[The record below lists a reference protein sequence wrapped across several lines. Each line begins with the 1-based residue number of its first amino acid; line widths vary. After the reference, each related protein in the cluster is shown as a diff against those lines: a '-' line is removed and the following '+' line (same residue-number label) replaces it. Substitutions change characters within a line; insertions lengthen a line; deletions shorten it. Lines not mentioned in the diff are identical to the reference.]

1 MKLLRK
7 MRTTDSLRAAAA
19 EAFLVRLAPRS
30 AACAPLVAIFVVF
43 QAAAQ
48 DAASLYRQGVD
59 RQQQGDLAGAVDSYR
74 KLLEQDAGNVAARSN
89 MGAALAGMGRYD
101 DAIPEYERAMT
112 NAPEQF
118 RPYLQRNL
126 ALAYYKSGRL
136 QDAAP
141 LLIALHEAQPAN
153 RDATL
158 LAADCLLQLGE
169 PAKALTL
176 LDPLAADAASDKALA
191 YALGMA
197 YLKTG
202 QTAEA
207 QRVLDPILKDTS
219 SAEGNYALG
228 MAMFTSGDYPA
239 AVTAL
244 GRASQLNASLPHIWS
259 YYGQALIFTGDP
271 NGALDAFAKQLA
283 ADRND
288 YETNFQ
294 SALILARRGKQNEA
308 EPLLRRAVLLHPASA
323 EARLALGETLIAES
337 KWADARTDLEQAIR
351 QWPEFGAAHARLAD
365 VYLKTGMQ
373 NEAAR
378 ERTLA
383 AKYKLPETAKAQPG
397 PKPGTPAP
405 KLQLARTE
413 GGGLLKVPNPEPGKP
428 TVLVFGSYSCPN
440 FRTAAPVLNELSKT
454 FGDQVSFLL
463 VYIREAHST
472 DQWQSTINE
481 RDQVALA
488 PVASVEQ
495 KHDYAIMCQ
504 RKLHLRFP
512 SVVDGLDNAAEQ
524 AYGAWPSRVYVIGAD
539 GRVRYSSALIEEE
552 FDRAALEAAVKSVYR
567 SRKIAK

>member
-1 MKLLRK
+1 MKLLF
-7 MRTTDSLRAAAA
+7 TILL
-19 EAFLVRLAPRS
+19 AFPAS
-30 AACAPLVAIFVVF
+30 
-43 QAAAQ
+43 AQ
-48 DAASLYRQGVD
+48 DATSLYRQGVD
-59 RQQQGDLAGAVDSYR
+59 RQQQGDLAGAAEFYR
-74 KLLEQDAGNVAARSN
+74 KSLAQDSANVAARSN
-89 MGAALAGMGRYD
+89 LGAALAGMGRYD
-101 DAIPEYERAMT
+101 DAIPEYEIALK
-112 NAPEQF
+112 AASDQV

-136 QDAAP
+136 QAASP

-169 PAKALTL
+169 PATALSIL
-176 LDPLAADAASDKALA
+176 EPIARDAANDKALA

-202 QTAEA
+202 KTSEA

-283 ADRND
+283 ADQND
-288 YETNFQ
+288 YEANYLAA
-294 SALILARRGKQNEA
+294 SILSRRGKQNEA

-337 KWADARTDLEQAIR
+337 NWADAKSDLEGTIR

-365 VYLKTGMQ
+365 VYTKTGMK

-378 ERTLA
+378 EQSLA
-383 AKYKLPETAKAQPG
+383 AKYKLPETVKGEPG
-397 PKPGTPAP
+397 PKRGTLAP
-405 KLQLARTE
+405 LLQLPRSE
-413 GGGLLKVPNPEPGKP
+413 GGGAVKIPNPESGKP

-454 FGDQVSFLL
+454 FGDHVSFLL

-495 KHDYAIMCQ
+495 KHDYAMMCQ
-504 RKLHLRFP
+504 RKLHLRFA

-552 FDRAALEAAVKSVYR
+552 FDRAALEAAVKAVS
-567 SRKIAK
+567 KK